1 MYNLNNL
8 DFVILAI
15 VLVSALIALNRG
27 LIKEVLSIVG
37 WVLSTIIIVYSLP
50 VCVPFVKKYIES
62 GIIAGIVTSLAVF
75 VIFFVI
81 WIYTTSS
88 VVGKIRTSKLNGL
101 DRFLG
106 LFFGVMR
113 AFLLI
118 VLFNIMV
125 SWIIPN
131 DKQPE
136 ILVKSKYYQL
146 AGTFAKPLEN
156 MIPQET
162 LKLIKDQT
170 LSIQSEKDDESES
183 SNDKKTDETLALF
196 EKLAKPKIKK
206 SLKEDTSKEIKGYKE
221 NEREDLDRLIE
232 SVDDI

>member
-1 MYNLNNL
+1 MYNLNDL
-8 DFVILAI
+8 DYVILAI
-15 VLVSALIALNRG
+15 VFVSALIALNRG
-27 LIKEVLSIVG
+27 LIKEVLSIAG
-37 WVLSTIIIVYSLP
+37 WLLSTIIIVYSLP

-62 GIIAGIVTSLAVF
+62 GIIAGIVASLVIF
-75 VIFFVI
+75 VVFFVI

-131 DKQPE
+131 EKQPE
-136 ILVKSKYYQL
+136 MLVKSKYYQL

-170 LSIQSEKDDESES
+170 LPIKPDKETAEKDTKDEDIDDS
-183 SNDKKTDETLALF
+183 LVLF

-206 SLKEDTSKEIKGYKE
+206 ALKEELSKEIKGYKA
-221 NEREDLDRLIE
+221 NEREDLERLIE
-232 SVDDI
+232 SVDSL

>member
-8 DFVILAI
+8 DFIILAI
-15 VLVSALIALNRG
+15 VIISALIALNRG

-37 WVLSTIIIVYSLP
+37 WVLSTIMIVYSLP
-50 VCVPFVKKYIES
+50 VCVPFVKKYIEN
-62 GIIAGIVTSLAVF
+62 GIIAGVATSLAIF
-75 VIFFVI
+75 VIFFIV

-118 VLFNIMV
+118 VLFNIMM

-131 DKQPE
+131 EKQPE
-136 ILVKSKYYQL
+136 FLAKSKYYQL

-170 LSIQSEKDDESES
+170 LPMGLNEKDKTNENEKEDDE
-183 SNDKKTDETLALF
+183 AQILF
-196 EKLAKPKIKK
+196 EKLAKPQIKK
-206 SLKEDTSKEIKGYKE
+206 VLKEELSKEAKGYKE
-221 NEREDLDRLIE
+221 NEREDLERLIE
-232 SVDDI
+232 SVDSL

>member
-8 DFVILAI
+8 DIVILTI
-15 VLVSALIALNRG
+15 VVISALIALNRG

-37 WVLSTIIIVYSLP
+37 WVLSTMVIVYALP
-50 VCVPFVKKYIES
+50 VCLPFAKKFIDN
-62 GIIAGIVTSLAVF
+62 GIIAGIATSLALF

-81 WIYTTSS
+81 WIYTTSNII
-88 VVGKIRTSKLNGL
+88 GKLRTSKLNGL

-106 LFFGVMR
+106 LFFGIMR

-136 ILVKSKYYQL
+136 ILEKSKYYNL
-146 AGTFAKPLEN
+146 AGSFAKPLEN

-170 LSIQSEKDDESES
+170 IPFSQNTNDDESDKNDEEES
-183 SNDKKTDETLALF
+183 SELF
-196 EKLAKPKIKK
+196 EKLAQPKIKK
-206 SLKEDTSKEIKGYKE
+206 SIKEDFSEEAKGYKE

-232 SVDDI
+232 SVDNI

>member
-1 MYNLNNL
+1 MYNLNDL
-8 DFVILAI
+8 DYVILAI
-15 VLVSALIALNRG
+15 VFVSALIALNRG

-37 WVLSTIIIVYSLP
+37 WLLSTIIIVYSLP

-62 GIIAGIVTSLAVF
+62 GIIAGIVTSLVIF
-75 VIFFVI
+75 VVFFVI

-131 DKQPE
+131 EKQPE
-136 ILVKSKYYQL
+136 MLVKSKYYQL

-170 LSIQSEKDDESES
+170 LPIKPDKETAENDTKDEDIDDS
-183 SNDKKTDETLALF
+183 LVLF

-206 SLKEDTSKEIKGYKE
+206 ALKEELSKEIKGYKA
-221 NEREDLDRLIE
+221 NEREDLERLIE
-232 SVDDI
+232 SVDSL

>member
-1 MYNLNNL
+1 
-8 DFVILAI
+8 
-15 VLVSALIALNRG
+15 
-27 LIKEVLSIVG
+27 
-37 WVLSTIIIVYSLP
+37 
-50 VCVPFVKKYIES
+50 
-62 GIIAGIVTSLAVF
+62 
-75 VIFFVI
+75 
-81 WIYTTSS
+81 
-88 VVGKIRTSKLNGL
+88 
-101 DRFLG
+101 
-106 LFFGVMR
+106 
-113 AFLLI
+113 
-118 VLFNIMV
+118 MV